1 MIVNLFLDRHPYSP
15 NKRLLTAKDRNFKT
29 SSEEEPLPI
38 DDALI
43 RTDQSAGVA
52 LFSLPFMFAYLSGN
66 SAAKL
71 IGTPT

>member
-1 MIVNLFLDRHPYSP
+1 
-15 NKRLLTAKDRNFKT
+15 
-29 SSEEEPLPI
+29 LPI

-52 LFSLPFMFAYLSGN
+52 LFSLYVRVHVRKFGG
-66 SAAKL
+66 KL